1 MVLAGYYFSKFTLMQ
16 YLDFCLRLL
25 VAFVIGGA
33 IGLERSSRFKEAG
46 VRTHIMVCVTAA
58 LIMLISKYGFADLT
72 WGEGAARFGARDA
85 DSARV
90 AAQVVS
96 GISFLCAGVIFKVG
110 SSIKGLTTAAGIWL
124 TSGLGLAI
132 GAGMYIPTFCM
143 MILLYVL
150 QHMISRFP
158 FYSDTNGGNHLLF
171 LVKSD
176 ANFDNIL
183 DRQIKK
189 WNAQVTQSRIKI
201 NKKDGTAEYDIVIRR
216 REDLDYRMIK
226 KFVKSQGDII
236 ISVTMGTLYMEIH

>member
-1 MVLAGYYFSKFTLMQ
+1 MN
-16 YLDFCLRLL
+16 LDFCIRLF
-25 VAFVIGGA
+25 VAFIVGALIG
-33 IGLERSSRFKEAG
+33 IERSHRLKEAG
-46 VRTHIMVCVTAA
+46 IRTHIIVCCTAA

-124 TSGLGLAI
+124 TSGMGLAI

-143 MILLYVL
+143 LFLLYVL
-150 QHMISRFP
+150 QNLISRSP
-158 FYSDTNGGNHLLF
+158 IYSDTNGGNHLLF

-176 ANFDNIL
+176 SDFDSIL
-183 DRQIKK
+183 EEQIKK
-189 WNAQVTQSRIKI
+189 WKAQVTQSRIKL

-216 REDLDYRMIK
+216 KEDLDYKMIK
-226 KFVKSQGDII
+226 QFVKDQGDIVL
-236 ISVTMGTLYMEIH
+236 SVTMGTLYMEIH